1 MSAPFSIVWQAK
13 AKKQLAKLDKP
24 DQLSVWRSV
33 GSLAV
38 LPWGANVIA
47 LTRHKYGFRLRA
59 GRFRVLFDF
68 DGQLRIVS
76 IEEVRKRDEQTY

>member
-1 MSAPFSIVWQAK
+1 MSPPISIIWQAK
-13 AKKQLAKLDKP
+13 AKKQLAKLGKS
-24 DQLSVWRSV
+24 DQLAIWHSV

-47 LTRHKYGFRLRA
+47 LTRHKYGYRLRV

-68 DGQLRIVS
+68 DGLLRIVS